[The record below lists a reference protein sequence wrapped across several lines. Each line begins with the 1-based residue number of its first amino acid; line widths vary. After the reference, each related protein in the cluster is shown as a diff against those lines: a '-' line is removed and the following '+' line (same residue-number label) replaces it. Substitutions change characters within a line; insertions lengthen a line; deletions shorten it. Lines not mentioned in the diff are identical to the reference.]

1 MWATSVTRKFSTPKS
16 GLRLLGAFL
25 LRPLAVMAQ
34 ENSPQP
40 DPKDGSNARP
50 PVTAADL
57 QIVKRAR
64 EILDSPAKWNR
75 ADNRECPSGAR
86 TFSLYCAFEMATVAV
101 GGKAEHRG
109 AALQEARFVIDEI
122 TVNRNYEHRLMNYNN
137 DSRTT
142 FADIQQ
148 VFDIVERLIALR
160 LRTDPSGTARRIPVA
175 SAAKPSVTRKD
186 IDIARRARQLIDS
199 PAKWD
204 RNPTQECPPAAKTFS
219 LYCALATAITEFNG
233 AYDDGEAAIRE
244 ARRLV
249 DQSPNA
255 RNYKARLVDFN
266 NDPATTWAEVQQL
279 LELVEERLMK
289 QLAVNP
295 APK

>member
-1 MWATSVTRKFSTPKS
+1 MWKKNATCKFSIPKP
-16 GLRLLGAFL
+16 LRLIAFL
-25 LRPLAVMAQ
+25 LLAVAIMAQ
-34 ENSPQP
+34 ETSTKPGA
-40 DPKDGSNARP
+40 KDDSNARP

-64 EILDSPAKWNR
+64 EILASPAKWNR

-137 DSRTT
+137 DPRTT

-148 VFDIVERLIALR
+148 VFDIVERLIALK
-160 LRTDPSGTARRIPVA
+160 LRTDASGTAAPIPAA
-175 SAAKPSVTRKD
+175 SETKASVTRKD
-186 IDIARRARQLIDS
+186 VEIARRARLLIDS
-199 PAKWD
+199 PTKWD
-204 RNPTQECPPAAKTFS
+204 RNTTQVCPPAAKTFS
-219 LYCALATAITEFNG
+219 LYCALATAITEING

-249 DQSPNA
+249 DESPNA
-255 RNYKARLVDFN
+255 RNYKARLIDFN
-266 NDPATTWAEVQQL
+266 NDPATSWADVQKL
-279 LELVEERLMK
+279 LQIVEERLTK
-289 QLAVNP
+289 QSVVNAV
-295 APK
+295 PK

>member
-1 MWATSVTRKFSTPKS
+1 MWRKSRTCESQTLHP
-16 GLRLLGAFL
+16 G
-25 LRPLAVMAQ
+25 LRPLLPLLLLPVAVMAQ
-34 ENSPQP
+34 ATSTPP
-40 DPKDGSNARP
+40 AVKDDSNARP
-50 PVTAADL
+50 PVTASDL

-75 ADNRECPSGAR
+75 ADNRECPPGMK
-86 TFSLYCAFEMATVAV
+86 TFSLYCAFEMATVEV
-101 GGKAEHRG
+101 SGKAEHRG

-137 DSRTT
+137 DPRTT

-160 LRTDPSGTARRIPVA
+160 LKTDASGTSPVR
-175 SAAKPSVTRKD
+175 PSVTKAD
-186 IDIARRARQLIDS
+186 IEIARRARQLIDS

-204 RNPTQECPPAAKTFS
+204 RNPAQECAPAAKTFS
-219 LYCALATAITEFNG
+219 LYCALATAITEING
-233 AYDDGEAAIRE
+233 AYDDGEATIRE

-249 DQSPNA
+249 AESPNA
-255 RNYKARLVDFN
+255 RNYKARLIDFN
-266 NDPATTWAEVQQL
+266 NDPTTTWADVQKL
-279 LELVEERLMK
+279 LQAVEERLLK

-295 APK
+295 PAK

>member
-1 MWATSVTRKFSTPKS
+1 MWRKSTICESLNP
-16 GLRLLGAFL
+16 GLRIFFTVLLL
-25 LRPLAVMAQ
+25 PIAVMAQ
-34 ENSPQP
+34 GTSTQP
-40 DPKDGSNARP
+40 AKDDSNARP

-75 ADNRECPSGAR
+75 ADNRECRPGMK
-86 TFSLYCAFEMATVAV
+86 TFSLYCAFELATVEV

-137 DSRTT
+137 DPRTT

-148 VFDIVERLIALR
+148 VFDIVERLIALK
-160 LRTDPSGTARRIPVA
+160 LKTDSSGTSP
-175 SAAKPSVTRKD
+175 AKPSVTRAD
-186 IDIARRARQLIDS
+186 IQIARRARQLIDS

-204 RNPTQECPPAAKTFS
+204 RNPTQECPAGAKTLS
-219 LYCALATAITEFNG
+219 LYCALATAITEING

-249 DQSPNA
+249 DESPNA

-266 NDPATTWAEVQQL
+266 NDPTTTWTDVQKL
-279 LELVEERLMK
+279 LQLVEERLTK
-289 QLAVNP
+289 QLAGNAP
-295 APK
+295 AK